1 MSPANANIQFG
12 DLARRLLWFLV
23 AIGLG
28 TLVAGL
34 FLNPDRIFGNLLL
47 VSFGIVGLG
56 LGGGLFLATQ
66 YLTGAG
72 WATALRRIPEAMV
85 TLLPLGAIGIL
96 IVVFLRPGLYPW
108 TDPSPAL
115 QHLMV
120 GFKGAWLD
128 RPFFL
133 GRAVFYL
140 VVWTLLARAL
150 VVNSRRQDADGD
162 LMHSVRN
169 GRVAAV
175 FAVVCVVSFCAA
187 CFDWIMSLEP
197 EWFSTIFGMYN
208 LAGLF
213 VATLSVIT
221 IYSIW
226 LRRRGEFRD
235 VLSGEHLHDLGKL
248 LMGFSTFWAYM
259 WFSQYMLIWY
269 SNMPEET
276 GYYVLRRSGTWN
288 SLFLLNLIV
297 NWALPFFTLLPVQSK
312 RSAGVMAK
320 VAVLLLAG
328 RWLDLYLMVMP
339 PVLGFGGPRVGIWEI
354 GLLLGTIG
362 AVALLVTRQLSAA
375 PLLPV
380 RDPRY
385 QQSLQY
391 HS

>member
-12 DLARRLLWFLV
+12 DLARRLLWLLV
-23 AIGLG
+23 AIGSG

-34 FLNPDRIFGNLLL
+34 FLSPDRIFGNLLL

-56 LGGGLFLATQ
+56 LGGGLFLTTQ
-66 YLTGAG
+66 YLSGAG

-85 TLLPLGAIGIL
+85 ALLPLGAIGIL
-96 IVVFLRPGLYPW
+96 IVLFFRPGLYPW

-120 GFKGAWLD
+120 GFKGTWLD

-162 LMHSVRN
+162 LLHSVRN

-175 FAVVCVVSFCAA
+175 FAVVVVVSFCAA
-187 CFDWIMSLEP
+187 SFDWIMSLEP
-197 EWFSTIFGMYN
+197 EWFSTIFGIYN

-213 VATLSVIT
+213 VATLSMIT
-221 IYSIW
+221 LYAVW

-312 RSAGVMAK
+312 RSTGVMAK

-328 RWLDLYLMVMP
+328 HWLDLYLMVMP
-339 PVLGFGGPRVGIWEI
+339 PVLGFDGPRVGIWEI
-354 GLLLGTIG
+354 GMLLGTIG